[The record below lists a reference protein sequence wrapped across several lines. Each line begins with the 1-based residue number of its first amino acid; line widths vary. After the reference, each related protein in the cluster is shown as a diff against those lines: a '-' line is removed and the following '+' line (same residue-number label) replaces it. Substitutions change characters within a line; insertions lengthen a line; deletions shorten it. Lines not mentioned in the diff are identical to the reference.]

1 MDWTR
6 RTLVGGIASATV
18 PLAGCSLDSPS
29 DDPTDSGGGGD
40 FEQVQVDGQTLVVGL
55 GELSPSTVNVI
66 APDGTAFAS
75 RSVPQG
81 ATTVTFEIGL
91 SYAPGEYRV
100 VASTGE
106 STIAETTLTIAPDLE
121 ILEVGVGANHLDRM
135 PGELSFPEHQAI
147 VKIANRG
154 TGSEIV
160 SQMQILGGVPN
171 PTTDIAQEDADSSG
185 IYDTKDDYGNLEQ
198 PVVPAQ
204 ETVVFYTTTMP
215 FAFVGDG
222 VDCKSEP
229 QTKEGEIRIPV
240 VVESGVKT
248 TSLSVHYSASE
259 QSDECSVSVELED
272 S

>member
-29 DDPTDSGGGGD
+29 DDPTDSGSGGE

-55 GELSPSTVNVI
+55 GELSADTVNVI

-75 RSVPQG
+75 QSVPQG
-81 ATTVTFEIGL
+81 ATTVTFDIGL

-135 PGELSFPEHQAI
+135 PTGLGNTKSAEALVTVI
-147 VKIANRG
+147 NRG
-154 TGSEIV
+154 NGPAILEKILF
-160 SQMQILGGVPN
+160 LGGVPN
-171 PTTDIAQEDADSSG
+171 PTTDLQDADEEEASG
-185 IYDTKDDYGNLEQ
+185 IFNKAEGASEVTQLVILGNQKDTL
-198 PVVPAQ
+198 
-204 ETVVFYTTTMP
+204 YTSRLP
-215 FAFVGDG
+215 FSFHEDG
-222 VDCKSEP
+222 VSCSSDE
-229 QTKEGEIRIPV
+229 QTGKFRVVLSTRIEGASATGEYSISYTRSS
-240 VVESGVKT
+240 ESG
-248 TSLSVHYSASE
+248 
-259 QSDECSVSVELED
+259 ECNVRIN
-272 S
+272 